1 MLKFMSQIQHGQ
13 LIEVLLKKLDSNGRI
28 IDIMIIRLKGSTF
41 KVCLKIWIKPIMS
54 QLLYSMFVLITLQD
68 VIPQMNSGNK
78 F

>member
-1 MLKFMSQIQHGQ
+1 MSQIQHGQ

-41 KVCLKIWIKPIMS
+41 KVCSKIWIKQIMS

-68 VIPQMNSGNK
+68 VIQQMNSGNK